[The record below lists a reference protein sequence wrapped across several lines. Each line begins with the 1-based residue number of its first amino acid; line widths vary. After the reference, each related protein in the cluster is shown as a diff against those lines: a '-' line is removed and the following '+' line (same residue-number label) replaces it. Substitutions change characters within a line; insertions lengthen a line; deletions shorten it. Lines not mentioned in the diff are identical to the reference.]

1 MDALPPAHLIREVDG
16 HLDGNRVPEAA
27 RALDAF
33 VDEMSNW
40 YVRRSRERFWGK
52 EMTQDKINAYLT
64 LYTCLVTLSKL
75 AAPMVPFMSEDIYRN
90 LVCTNDKTAPE
101 SVHLCSYPVC
111 DEAMIDADLEARMD
125 EVLRV
130 VALGRACRNAAAV
143 KTRQPIGK
151 MYVKAEFD
159 LPSFFREIIEEEL
172 NVKTVEFSDSVRDFT
187 TYSFKP
193 QLRTVGPK
201 YGKFLGG
208 IRTAL
213 AALDGNAA
221 MDEIEATGKLMLTV
235 GADVLP
241 LEKED
246 LLIEMTKQEGYESL
260 SEGGITVVLDTN
272 LTEALLE
279 EGFVNELVSKLQ
291 NMRKDSGFEVTDR
304 IRVGIAGNEK
314 VEGIL
319 RRNEQA
325 ITAQV
330 LAVSV
335 TYGETAASGKEWN
348 LNGEKVSLSVERV

>member
-1 MDALPPAHLIREVDG
+1 
-16 HLDGNRVPEAA
+16 
-27 RALDAF
+27 
-33 VDEMSNW
+33 
-40 YVRRSRERFWGK
+40 
-52 EMTQDKINAYLT
+52 
-64 LYTCLVTLSKL
+64 
-75 AAPMVPFMSEDIYRN
+75 
-90 LVCTNDKTAPE
+90 
-101 SVHLCSYPVC
+101 
-111 DEAMIDADLEARMD
+111 MIDADLEARMD

-221 MDEIEATGKLMLTV
+221 MDEIEETGKLMLTV

-335 TYGETAASGKEWN
+335 TYGEIAESGKEWN